1 MDLTADVTVT
11 VNSTVFAVAE
21 ANFVSIP
28 GGTFQMGDI
37 KNYNVYAPEKP
48 VHSVTLDPF
57 YIMEREVTVAE
68 YKSYV
73 DATTSC
79 VYGGGTAINY
89 TYNNTTPVDKTNH
102 PINYV
107 SWDDIQGYIAWKNAN
122 SSDPTYDLCTE
133 AQ

>member
-1 MDLTADVTVT
+1 
-11 VNSTVFAVAE
+11 
-21 ANFVSIP
+21 
-28 GGTFQMGDI
+28 
-37 KNYNVYAPEKP
+37 
-48 VHSVTLDPF
+48 
-57 YIMEREVTVAE
+57 VTVAE

-133 AQ
+133 AQWEYAARAGTTTEFSCGNDGVPATCPGDFSWYNVNSGTTTHVVKNQTS